1 MHTNLYDTIKVYK
14 TIGRFSGFRFE
25 DFLENRL
32 YESKLYELK
41 LYELALC
48 TGSFYR
54 NVFFEIEILAIKKKK
69 YYFLYY
75 FLCLY
80 I

>member
-1 MHTNLYDTIKVYK
+1 MHDILNFLDQFYFDVLVSLLVTGIL
-14 TIGRFSGFRFE
+14 FRSWFQ
-25 DFLENRL
+25 DISLL
-32 YESKLYELK
+32 GYYT
-41 LYELALC
+41 